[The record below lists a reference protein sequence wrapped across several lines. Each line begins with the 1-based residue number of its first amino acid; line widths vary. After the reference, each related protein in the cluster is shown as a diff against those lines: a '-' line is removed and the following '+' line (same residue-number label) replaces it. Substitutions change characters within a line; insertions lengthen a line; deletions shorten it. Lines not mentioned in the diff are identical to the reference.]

1 MSKYSKAKNS
11 KNFIFAGQIV
21 FKIIKATILC
31 IPIGQTFLSCLS
43 NSGAHTDKSDWH
55 IPSSPVPDASLTAS
69 FYSLATVQFDI
80 PTYISLGEKKPNIRI
95 WRGQVH
101 I

>member
-1 MSKYSKAKNS
+1 MHPKK
-11 KNFIFAGQIV
+11 QIV

-31 IPIGQTFLSCLS
+31 IPIGQTFLFCLS
-43 NSGAHTDKSDWH
+43 NSGTHTDKSDWH

-95 WRGQVH
+95 WRGQIH